1 MAGVSSKT
9 PAFFFNTTMS
19 DTVTPDTPIARIAAP
34 ALDAIL
40 GKPFKVLDDG
50 FVRAVDYMGSDAA
63 IVQAARVS
71 YGDGTKKGSDD
82 EHLVRYL
89 MRHPG
94 EVLSKTQLYEH
105 VYDYDAE
112 HDSNV
117 IEVYVRRLRLLI
129 GTQHIETHRGQGYV
143 FLP

>member
-1 MAGVSSKT
+1 MAGVSSQT

-71 YGDGTKKGSDD
+71 YGDGTKKGSESDG
-82 EHLVRYL
+82 VRF
-89 MRHPG
+89 RNPSSKINEKKG
-94 EVLSKTQLYEH
+94 NLSM
-105 VYDYDAE
+105 
-112 HDSNV
+112 
-117 IEVYVRRLRLLI
+117 
-129 GTQHIETHRGQGYV
+129 GY
-143 FLP
+143 